1 MVFTAIVLRKKST
14 FRPLSHLDC
23 RILMNVSILDATNS
37 LLGMMEA
44 VEFLHLPNTLHESR
58 YIVIAYKF

>member
-1 MVFTAIVLRKKST
+1 M
-14 FRPLSHLDC
+14 SHLDR